1 MSIPARYSGVCPD
14 CGERWQPGDLIRS
27 DQLND
32 VGMALWTHAAC
43 PDPIVD
49 ALMAPART
57 GEVSC
62 PACFLIHPEGAC
74 DR

>member
-1 MSIPARYSGVCPD
+1 MTIMARFSGWCSE

-32 VGMALWTHAAC
+32 VGMSLWTHAVC

-62 PACFLIHPEGAC
+62 PACFLIHTKGAC
-74 DR
+74 DL

>member
-1 MSIPARYSGVCPD
+1 MTWPARYPGWCPN
-14 CGERWQPGDLIRS
+14 CRTPFEAGDLIAKDDDS
-27 DQLND
+27 NVHAGC
-32 VGMALWTHAAC
+32 VGGVVD
-43 PDPIVD
+43 DP
-49 ALMAPART
+49 LPAVRP

>member
-1 MSIPARYSGVCPD
+1 MTIQARYSGVCRK

-32 VGMALWTHAAC
+32 VGMPLWTHAVC
-43 PDPIVD
+43 PDATVD
-49 ALMAPART
+49 ALMAQART

>member
-1 MSIPARYSGVCPD
+1 MSIPARYSGLCIE

-43 PDPIVD
+43 PTPADP
-49 ALMAPART
+49 LPSART